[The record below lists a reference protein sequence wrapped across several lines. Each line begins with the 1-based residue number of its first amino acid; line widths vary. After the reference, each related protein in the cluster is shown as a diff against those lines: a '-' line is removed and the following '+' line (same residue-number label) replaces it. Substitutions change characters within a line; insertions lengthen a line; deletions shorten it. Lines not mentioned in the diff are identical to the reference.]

1 MDNEP
6 PRNVTQLIR
15 LAREGDA
22 ACRDELFGLCRDYL
36 RFIARAE
43 VESWLRVKVDASDV
57 VQQTMLEAHRDF
69 ERFAGDSE
77 QEWLGWLRR
86 ILSHNVAD
94 FVRHYRGT
102 DKRQQR
108 REVPIRRDGSETIG
122 RGTGGLG
129 TGEPAGREATPSLQL
144 ARLEDELRIA
154 AAIAQ
159 MPEDYQEVIMLRNFQ
174 RLPFAEVA
182 EQMGRSRPAVQ
193 MLWMRAIKKLQEV
206 VGEPDADSNN
216 ADATDGK

>member
-6 PRNVTQLIR
+6 VRNVTQLIR
-15 LAREGDA
+15 RARQGDL

-69 ERFAGDSE
+69 ERFDGHSE
-77 QEWLGWLRR
+77 REWLGWLRR

-102 DKRQQR
+102 TKRQQR
-108 REVPIRRDGSETIG
+108 REVPIRRAGSEIIG
-122 RGTGGLG
+122 QGGVY
-129 TGEPAGREATPSLQL
+129 EPPGREETPSRQL
-144 ARLEDELRIA
+144 ARLDDELCVA

-159 MPEDYQEVIMLRNFQ
+159 MPEDYREVIMLRNFQ

-182 EQMGRSRPAVQ
+182 ERMDRSRPAVQ
-193 MLWMRAIKKLQEV
+193 MLWMRAIKRMQEAIDD
-206 VGEPDADSNN
+206 PDEDRAV
-216 ADATDGK
+216 

>member
-6 PRNVTQLIR
+6 VRNVTQLIR
-15 LAREGDA
+15 NARQGDP

-69 ERFAGDSE
+69 DRFAGDSE
-77 QEWLGWLRR
+77 KEWLGWLRQ

-102 DKRQQR
+102 AKRQQR
-108 REVPIRRDGSETIG
+108 REVPIRRAGSEII
-122 RGTGGLG
+122 GTGGVQ
-129 TGEPAGREATPSLQL
+129 EPPGREESPSMQL
-144 ARLEDELRIA
+144 ARIDDELCVA

-182 EQMGRSRPAVQ
+182 EQMNRSRPAVQ
-193 MLWMRAIKKLQEV
+193 MLWMRAIKQLQAAIEDPA
-206 VGEPDADSNN
+206 GD
-216 ADATDGK
+216 K

>member
-1 MDNEP
+1 MDNQP
-6 PRNVTQLIR
+6 VRNVTQLIR
-15 LAREGDA
+15 RARQGDA
-22 ACRDELFGLCRDYL
+22 ECRDELFGLCRDYL

-69 ERFAGDSE
+69 QRFSGDSE
-77 QEWLGWLRR
+77 KEWLGWLRR

-94 FVRHYRGT
+94 FVRQYRGT
-102 DKRQQR
+102 AKRQQR
-108 REVPIRRDGSETIG
+108 REVPIRRAGSEIIG
-122 RGTGGLG
+122 TAGVQ
-129 TGEPAGREATPSLQL
+129 EPPGRDETPSRHLM
-144 ARLEDELRIA
+144 RIDEELCVA

-182 EQMGRSRPAVQ
+182 ERMDRSRPAVQ
-193 MLWMRAIKKLQEV
+193 MLWMRAVKRLQEAI
-206 VGEPDADSNN
+206 EDPDAD
-216 ADATDGK
+216 DDE